1 MNIKKGTKHTTE
13 TFGQFVKDMLGNDYE
28 LVSTYINSR
37 NYVTLCHKT
46 CGHVY
51 EVQPRRVRM
60 GRKCPECHGN
70 KRKDTSWFT
79 EQVKQLEGNE
89 YEVIGD
95 YVNNKTHIY
104 MRHET
109 CGHQFPVRPA
119 HFLDGR
125 RCPKCRMS
133 KGEKLVGKVLEHF
146 KLHHQPQQK
155 FDDCRHIQR
164 LPFDFGIYTPHG
176 ELIAL
181 IEFDGQQHYEVVEAF
196 GSEADFKRRIRNDRI
211 KDDYAKAKG
220 IPLLRIAYFE
230 TRPKK
235 MMTDF
240 LVSVLMDYHANQA
253 SH

>member
-1 MNIKKGTKHTTE
+1 MCIKKGTKHTTE
-13 TFGQFVKDMLGNDYE
+13 TFGQFVNEMLGNDYE
-28 LVSTYINSR
+28 LVGEYINSR
-37 NYVTLCHKT
+37 NPVTLHHKE

-51 EVQPRRVRM
+51 DVQPRRVRM
-60 GRKCPECHGN
+60 GRKCPDCHAN
-70 KRKDTSWFT
+70 KPKDTAWFK
-79 EQVKQLEGNE
+79 EQVVKREGSE

-104 MRHET
+104 MRHVS

-155 FDDCRHIQR
+155 FDDCRHVQR
-164 LPFDFGIYTPHG
+164 LPFDFGVYTPHG

-181 IEFDGQQHYEVVEAF
+181 IEFDGQQHYQVVEAF
-196 GSEADFKRRIRNDRI
+196 GSEADYKRRIRNDRI

-230 TRPKK
+230 ERPKK

-240 LVSVLMDYHANQA
+240 LVTVLMDYHASHA
-253 SH
+253 SN